1 MSRDQSNTQQE
12 QSPGAPDTMSSELP
26 ADEHPG
32 GEKVIAA
39 LTKAMPWVISLL
51 FHLGLFL
58 IMVFVVFVMLHEKQ
72 AEEIIIPDAV
82 MSNDP
87 GGRMTISDDYM
98 KAVKTSRVSQKRK
111 FIRKGEVTV
120 DTGKTAKPLD
130 IIGLGGG
137 ASADAVQMGMTTVA
151 GGGPKSSFF
160 GSGGNAYNV
169 VYVVDRSG
177 SMVDTFNDVRREM
190 LRSIGRLRK
199 TQMFHVILFGE
210 DKPIENR
217 LKKLVPATRANK
229 KEAARFLDG
238 VITETLEET
247 DPIPALNRAF
257 DVLRDARKR
266 GRLIYLLT
274 DGEFSDSEKVLRA
287 IRAKNPS
294 KKKRV
299 YINTFLYGTKPPEA
313 VDVMKRI
320 AQENGGRYTF
330 VPYDQ

>member
-1 MSRDQSNTQQE
+1 MSRDQNNTKQE
-12 QSPGAPDTMSSELP
+12 HPV
-26 ADEHPG
+26 DEHPG
-32 GEKVIAA
+32 GEKA
-39 LTKAMPWVISLL
+39 LSVLGKAMPWVISLL

-58 IMVFVVFVMLHEKQ
+58 IMVFVVFVMLQEKQ

-82 MSNDP
+82 MSDDP

-98 KAVKTSRVSQKRK
+98 KAVKTSKVSQKRK
-111 FIRKGEVTV
+111 FIRKGKVTV
-120 DTGKTAKPLD
+120 DTGKTARPLD
-130 IIGLGGG
+130 IIGMGGG
-137 ASADAVQMGMTTVA
+137 ASADAAQMGMTTVA

-169 VYVVDRSG
+169 VYVVDCSG
-177 SMVDTFNDVRREM
+177 SMRDWFNDVRREM

-199 TQMFHVILFGE
+199 TQMFHIILFAEGE
-210 DKPIENR
+210 PIENH

-229 KEAARFLDG
+229 KEAARFLSD
-238 VITETLEET
+238 VTAKAQT

-257 DVLRDARKR
+257 DVLRSARKR

-274 DGEFSDSEKVLRA
+274 DGEFPDNEKVLRA

-294 KKKRV
+294 KKKKV

-313 VDVMKRI
+313 VGVMKRI
-320 AQENGGRYTF
+320 AEENGGRYTF
-330 VPYDQ
+330 VPYDR